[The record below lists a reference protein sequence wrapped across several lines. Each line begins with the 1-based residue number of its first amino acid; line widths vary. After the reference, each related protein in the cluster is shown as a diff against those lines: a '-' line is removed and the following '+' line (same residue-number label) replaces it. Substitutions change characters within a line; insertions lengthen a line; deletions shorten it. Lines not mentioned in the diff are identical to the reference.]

1 MSLQGVKES
10 IPMSLLG
17 DEATAAS
24 VVVDRKSVKVQPVTG
39 NNYSS
44 QGQRDITFRVSGREF
59 ADFSNLSLF
68 CKLKTNS
75 RETYP
80 DDLFTSII
88 QRVQVYINGVLLE
101 DLDNCADVARVITY
115 IGTSKNYYENEL
127 HNYGAWK
134 YVRSKTTSRSNAYN
148 ECDFPTVLTEGN
160 EFGDGAARA
169 GKEICI
175 PLNFLGLCRGYNSNT
190 KLFPLRNM
198 QEVQITITLAQAHHA
213 MVMAQLA
220 NGAATPTAASV
231 PTYTVDD
238 PWLCFQSVQLDQG
251 FYQAFDNMLV
261 TKGWRM
267 YYDSFY
273 SVRKQISNFPATH
286 NISLSISRSDIRALY
301 CVFRPSFLLSHNGV
315 IYPKSNYYG
324 GSLFKSASLQIGDK
338 VLPAHR
344 IESTAQA
351 WYQLQACMNKM
362 NYQGSGSVIDS
373 DAYSGYD
380 RRQLCVAD
388 VGTPANIYHPIVDTA
403 ATPTTVGVQNPG
415 LYYPSCF
422 VLGFSTQKAFDTDA
436 TVALGE
442 DTLNTASHMVLSIDM
457 TALASMGAAGKARSE
472 LGDLTDTQT
481 NWEMLVIADTSR
493 TMAVVD
499 QVVQAPI

>member
-1 MSLQGVKES
+1 MSIQSVKES

-24 VVVDRKSVKVQPVTG
+24 VVIDRRSVKVQPVTG

-44 QGQRDITFRVSGREF
+44 QGQRDITFRLSGREF

-68 CKLKTNS
+68 CKLKTDSIN
-75 RETYP
+75 TYP

-134 YVRSKTTSRSNAYN
+134 YVRSKASARSTEYN
-148 ECDFPTVLTEGN
+148 ECDFPISLTQGN

-175 PLNFLGLCRGYNSNT
+175 PLNFLGLTRGYNSET

-198 QEVQITITLAQAHHA
+198 QEVQITVTLAQAHHA
-213 MVMAQLA
+213 MIMAK
-220 NGAATPTAASV
+220 ATDVATMPTAQSV
-231 PTYTVDD
+231 PSYTVDD
-238 PWLCFQSVQLDQG
+238 PFLVFQSVQLDQG

-267 YYDSFY
+267 YFDSFY
-273 SVRKQISNFPATH
+273 AVRKQIADFPSNH

-301 CVFRPSFLLSHNGV
+301 CVFRPSFLLSQNGV

-324 GSLFKSASLQIGDK
+324 GSLFKSASLQIGDT
-338 VLPAHR
+338 VMPAHR

-351 WYQLQACMNKM
+351 WYHLQACMNKM
-362 NYQGSGSVIDS
+362 NHQGSGSVIDS

-380 RRQLCVAD
+380 RRQLNVAD
-388 VGTPANIYHPIVDTA
+388 ITVANDAYHPIANTA
-403 ATPTTVGVQNPG
+403 TYPDTVGVQNPG

-422 VLGFSTQKAFDTDA
+422 VLGFSTQKAFDTNA
-436 TVALGE
+436 TVSLGA
-442 DTLNTASHMVLSIDM
+442 DTLNTASHMVLSVDM
-457 TALASMGAAGKARSE
+457 TALASMSAAGKARSE
-472 LGDLTDTQT
+472 LGTLTNTAT
-481 NWEMLVIADTSR
+481 TWEMLVIADTSR

-499 QVVQAPI
+499 QVVQVTI